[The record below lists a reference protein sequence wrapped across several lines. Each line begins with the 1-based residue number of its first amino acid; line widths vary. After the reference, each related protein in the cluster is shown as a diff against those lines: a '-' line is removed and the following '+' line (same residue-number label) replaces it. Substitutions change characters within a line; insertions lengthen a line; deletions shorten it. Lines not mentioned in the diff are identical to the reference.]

1 MLFLPFRTYNTDNK
15 KSEESKDLISIE
27 SSLYYFACL
36 VLLLQILQK
45 SIVTLAIIYKFG
57 GYKEKGS
64 RYLKNGTQRIKKYE
78 ITTTFKPEICRNLT
92 FLLRLR
98 QILII
103 NARIK
108 EFKTNS
114 RDKTQKELTS
124 TKKNRLPYTTYYSI
138 MASTVKHNT
147 GIATKKYI
155 EYFLFLWLYLEP
167 YN

>member
-15 KSEESKDLISIE
+15 KSEDSKDLISIE

-57 GYKEKGS
+57 GYKEKESKRG
-64 RYLKNGTQRIKKYE
+64 RYLKNGTLRIRKYE
-78 ITTTFKPEICRNLT
+78 ITTIFNPGTCRNLI

-98 QILII
+98 QLLIR

-108 EFKTNS
+108 DFKIGNKALVS
-114 RDKTQKELTS
+114 N
-124 TKKNRLPYTTYYSI
+124 KNL
-138 MASTVKHNT
+138 
-147 GIATKKYI
+147 YI
-155 EYFLFLWLYLEP
+155 
-167 YN
+167 

>member
-27 SSLYYFACL
+27 SSLYYFVCL

-64 RYLKNGTQRIKKYE
+64 KRGRYLKNGTLRIRKYE
-78 ITTTFKPEICRNLT
+78 ITTIFNPGTCRNLI

-98 QILII
+98 QLLII

-108 EFKTNS
+108 DFKIGNKPLVS
-114 RDKTQKELTS
+114 N
-124 TKKNRLPYTTYYSI
+124 KNWTLMFS
-138 MASTVKHNT
+138 VKGLKCNFF
-147 GIATKKYI
+147 
-155 EYFLFLWLYLEP
+155 E
-167 YN
+167 

>member
-15 KSEESKDLISIE
+15 KSEDSKDLMSIE

-57 GYKEKGS
+57 GYKEKESKRG
-64 RYLKNGTQRIKKYE
+64 RYLKNGTLRIKKYE
-78 ITTTFKPEICRNLT
+78 ITTTFNPGTCRNLI

-98 QILII
+98 QLLIR

-108 EFKTNS
+108 DFKIGNKALVS
-114 RDKTQKELTS
+114 N
-124 TKKNRLPYTTYYSI
+124 KNL
-138 MASTVKHNT
+138 
-147 GIATKKYI
+147 YI
-155 EYFLFLWLYLEP
+155 
-167 YN
+167 

>member
-15 KSEESKDLISIE
+15 KSEDTKDLMSIE
-27 SSLYYFACL
+27 SSLYYFVCL

-64 RYLKNGTQRIKKYE
+64 KKGRYLKNGTLRIRKYE
-78 ITTTFKPEICRNLT
+78 ITTIFNPGTCRNLI

-98 QILII
+98 QLLIR

-108 EFKTNS
+108 DFKIGNKALVS
-114 RDKTQKELTS
+114 N
-124 TKKNRLPYTTYYSI
+124 KNL
-138 MASTVKHNT
+138 
-147 GIATKKYI
+147 YI
-155 EYFLFLWLYLEP
+155 WGEWDWGVYVINVLLLFGSV
-167 YN
+167 